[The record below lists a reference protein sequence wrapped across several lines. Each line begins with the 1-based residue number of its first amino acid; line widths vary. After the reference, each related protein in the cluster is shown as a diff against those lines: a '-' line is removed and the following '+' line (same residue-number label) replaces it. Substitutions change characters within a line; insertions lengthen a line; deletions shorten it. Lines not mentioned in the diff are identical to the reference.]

1 MTLPASGQIT
11 LNQVNVELGNSG
23 TAQIGMND
31 AAVRGLFG
39 IASGEIEMSDGY
51 GKSNVTW
58 YGERGLFGGGVTGS
72 QATNTIQ
79 YVTIDTTGNAT
90 DFGNLIEN
98 ADGVSA
104 CSNGSRIVFAGGFWT
119 NNFYGYQYA
128 RDYIQYVAA
137 ATTGNATDFGNLLDG
152 RRDTGALSNGPRGV
166 WAGGTQRNGYR
177 LYTNVMQYITID
189 TTGNATDFGD
199 LLSADT
205 NTYWV
210 RQTGC
215 SNGTRGLFGGGGLFN
230 STNII
235 QYITIDTTGNAT
247 DFGDLTAARGGVG
260 SANGGDRGVFAG
272 GYIDISPYAGFNII
286 DYVSI
291 PTTGNATDFGDLE
304 ANKWGIAASSDNS
317 RAVIGG
323 GGNNTIEYITIAT
336 TGNASDFGDLIT
348 SRCDEASAASGT

>member
-51 GKSNVTW
+51 GKSNVAW
-58 YGERGLFGGGVTGS
+58 YGERGLFGGGYTGS
-72 QATNTIQ
+72 SATNTIQ
-79 YVTIDTTGNAT
+79 YVTIGTTGNAT

-104 CSNGSRIVFAGGFWT
+104 CSDGSRIVFAGGFWT
-119 NNFYGYQYA
+119 NNYYGYLYA

-152 RRDTGALSNGPRGV
+152 RRDTAAVSNGPRGV
-166 WAGGTQRNGYR
+166 WAGGNQRNGYR
-177 LYTNVMQYITID
+177 LYTNVMQYITIAS
-189 TTGNATDFGD
+189 TGNATDFGD

-205 NTYWV
+205 NLYWTS
-210 RQTGC
+210 QAGC
-215 SNGTRGLFGGGGLFN
+215 SNGTRGLFGGGGSYN

-247 DFGDLTAARGGVG
+247 DFGDLTAARGNAG
-260 SANGGDRGVFAG
+260 STNGGDRGIFAG
-272 GYIDISPYAGFNII
+272 GYIDVSPYAGFNII

-291 PTTGNATDFGDLE
+291 PTTGNATDFGDL
-304 ANKWGIAASSDNS
+304 AAAKTPRASSDNS
-317 RAVIGG
+317 RAVIAGG
-323 GGNNTIEYITIAT
+323 SNNTIEYITIST
-336 TGNASDFGDLIT
+336 TGNATDFGDLLQSSCYET
-348 SRCDEASAASGT
+348 SAASGT